1 MKTLPPDAA
10 RSADASV
17 DASTWDAMND
27 ALCDVT
33 LVNEDRVRAAVAD
46 RADDTEIE
54 GLAETFQVLASPTRL
69 RLIEA
74 LTRGEM
80 CVCDL
85 AAVAGVS
92 QSAVSHH
99 LRMMRAL
106 RLVRYRKESRMAYY
120 RLDDAHIEAV
130 FATGL
135 EHVRE

>member
-1 MKTLPPDAA
+1 MSPRIPPSEAPAPPVDDTLCDIEMVDAA
-10 RSADASV
+10 A
-17 DASTWDAMND
+17 
-27 ALCDVT
+27 
-33 LVNEDRVRAAVAD
+33 VRAAVA
-46 RADDTEIE
+46 RQAPDDDLER
-54 GLAETFQVLASPTRL
+54 LAETFQVLASPTRL

-74 LTRGEM
+74 LAGGEM

-106 RLVRYRKESRMAYY
+106 RLVRYRKDRRMAYY
-120 RLDDAHIEAV
+120 RLDDDHIAEV
-130 FATGL
+130 FRTGL

>member
-1 MKTLPPDAA
+1 MSGTTSPADPTAA
-10 RSADASV
+10 PETDDVRD
-17 DASTWDAMND
+17 D

-33 LVNEDRVRAAVAD
+33 LVHEDRVRAARAA
-46 RADDTEIE
+46 RADGPEIDA
-54 GLAETFQVLASPTRL
+54 LAETFQVLASSTRL

-85 AAVAGVS
+85 AAVSGVS

-130 FATGL
+130 FQMGL

>member
-1 MKTLPPDAA
+1 MTP
-10 RSADASV
+10 RRTT
-17 DASTWDAMND
+17 ASTSTDPSTDAF
-27 ALCDVT
+27 CDVT
-33 LVNEDRVRAAVAD
+33 LVNEERVKAAVAG
-46 RADDTEIE
+46 RAAEDEIDA
-54 GLAETFQVLASPTRL
+54 LAETFQVLASPTRL

-120 RLDDAHIEAV
+120 RLDDDHIESL
-130 FATGL
+130 FAAGL

>member
-1 MKTLPPDAA
+1 MKTSPRTAAPSEDAE
-10 RSADASV
+10 ADA
-17 DASTWDAMND
+17 DSTD

-33 LVNEDRVRAAVAD
+33 LVNEDRVRASVAH
-46 RADDTEIE
+46 RAEDTEIE

-120 RLDDAHIEAV
+120 RLDDAPIEAV

>member
-1 MKTLPPDAA
+1 MSGTPSSAGPGTVPETKDRPD
-10 RSADASV
+10 
-17 DASTWDAMND
+17 D
-27 ALCDVT
+27 ALCDAT
-33 LVNEDRVRAAVAD
+33 LVHEDRVRAA
-46 RADDTEIE
+46 RAARAGDSEIE
-54 GLAETFQVLASPTRL
+54 LLAETFQVLASPTRL

-74 LTRGEM
+74 LARGEM

-99 LRMMRAL
+99 LRTMRTL

-130 FATGL
+130 FRMGL

>member
-1 MKTLPPDAA
+1 MSGTTSPADPTAAPEMGDAL
-10 RSADASV
+10 D
-17 DASTWDAMND
+17 D

-33 LVNEDRVRAAVAD
+33 LVHEDRVRATRAA
-46 RADDTEIE
+46 RADGAEIDA
-54 GLAETFQVLASPTRL
+54 LAETFQVLASPTRL

-85 AAVAGVS
+85 AAVSGVS

-120 RLDDAHIEAV
+120 RLDDAHIETV
-130 FATGL
+130 FRMGL

>member
-1 MKTLPPDAA
+1 MKRHPTSPAPTDPA
-10 RSADASV
+10 
-17 DASTWDAMND
+17 TD
-27 ALCDVT
+27 ALCEVT
-33 LVNEDRVRAAVAD
+33 LVDEKRVREAVA
-46 RADDTEIE
+46 RGADAAEIE
-54 GLAETFQVLASPTRL
+54 RLAETFQVLASPTRL

-74 LTRGEM
+74 LTGGEM

-85 AAVAGVS
+85 AAVTGVS

-120 RLDDAHIEAV
+120 RLDDDHIEDV

>member
-1 MKTLPPDAA
+1 MKRPPTSPVPMDLA
-10 RSADASV
+10 
-17 DASTWDAMND
+17 TD
-27 ALCDVT
+27 ALCEVT
-33 LVNEDRVRAAVAD
+33 LVDEKRVREAAARGAD
-46 RADDTEIE
+46 AAEIE
-54 GLAETFQVLASPTRL
+54 RLAETFQVLASPTRL

-74 LTRGEM
+74 LTGGEM

-85 AAVAGVS
+85 AAVTGVS

-120 RLDDAHIEAV
+120 RLDDDHIEDV

>member
-1 MKTLPPDAA
+1 MSGTTSPADPAAAPETGHVPD
-10 RSADASV
+10 
-17 DASTWDAMND
+17 D

-33 LVNEDRVRAAVAD
+33 LVHEDRVRAARAA
-46 RADDTEIE
+46 RADGSEID

-85 AAVAGVS
+85 AAVSGVS

-130 FATGL
+130 FQMGL

>member
-1 MKTLPPDAA
+1 MIGTTSPADPI
-10 RSADASV
+10 SAPETDHVS
-17 DASTWDAMND
+17 DD
-27 ALCDVT
+27 ALCDLT
-33 LVNEDRVRAAVAD
+33 LVHEDRVRAARAA
-46 RADDTEIE
+46 RADGSEME
-54 GLAETFQVLASPTRL
+54 ALAETFQVLASPTRL

-85 AAVAGVS
+85 AAVSGVS

-130 FATGL
+130 FRTGL

>member
-1 MKTLPPDAA
+1 MDPRTPTPEAPAPP
-10 RSADASV
+10 V
-17 DASTWDAMND
+17 DD
-27 ALCDVT
+27 ALCDIEMV
-33 LVNEDRVRAAVAD
+33 DAAAVRAAVA
-46 RADDTEIE
+46 RQAPDDDLER
-54 GLAETFQVLASPTRL
+54 LAETFQVLASPTRL

-74 LTRGEM
+74 LAGGEM

-106 RLVRYRKESRMAYY
+106 RLVRYRKDRRMAYY
-120 RLDDAHIEAV
+120 RLDDDHIAEV
-130 FATGL
+130 FRTGL

>member
-1 MKTLPPDAA
+1 MSSRPFSHVAGTAS
-10 RSADASV
+10 SA
-17 DASTWDAMND
+17 D

-33 LVNEDRVRAAVAD
+33 LVNEPRVRTAMSYQAAGP
-46 RADDTEIE
+46 EIE
-54 GLAETFQVLASPTRL
+54 ALAETFQVLASPTRL

-74 LTRGEM
+74 LTGGEM

-120 RLDDAHIEAV
+120 RLDDDHIEAV

>member
-1 MKTLPPDAA
+1 VVTGTTSPAGPEAAPEADDAL
-10 RSADASV
+10 D
-17 DASTWDAMND
+17 D
-27 ALCDVT
+27 ALCEVA
-33 LVNEDRVRAAVAD
+33 LVHEDRVRSARAA
-46 RADDTEIE
+46 RADDSEME
-54 GLAETFQVLASPTRL
+54 ALAETFQVLASPTRL

-74 LTRGEM
+74 LARGEM

-99 LRMMRAL
+99 LRTMRAL

-130 FATGL
+130 FRMGL

>member
-1 MKTLPPDAA
+1 MAEDALA
-10 RSADASV
+10 E
-17 DASTWDAMND
+17 D
-27 ALCDVT
+27 ALCDVEM
-33 LVNEDRVRAAVAD
+33 VDAASVRAAVARQAPD
-46 RADDTEIE
+46 GELER
-54 GLAETFQVLASPTRL
+54 LAETFQVLASPTRL

-74 LTRGEM
+74 LAAGEM

-106 RLVRYRKESRMAYY
+106 RLVRYRKDRRMAYY
-120 RLDDAHIEAV
+120 RLDDDHIAQV
-130 FATGL
+130 FGTGL

>member
-1 MKTLPPDAA
+1 MSGTTSP
-10 RSADASV
+10 ADPTAEPETDDV
-17 DASTWDAMND
+17 RDDV
-27 ALCDVT
+27 LCDVA
-33 LVNEDRVRAAVAD
+33 LVHEDRVRAARAA
-46 RADDTEIE
+46 RADGSEIDA
-54 GLAETFQVLASPTRL
+54 LAETFQVLASPTRL

-85 AAVAGVS
+85 AAVSGVS

-130 FATGL
+130 FRMGL

>member
-1 MKTLPPDAA
+1 MAPPFP
-10 RSADASV
+10 V
-17 DASTWDAMND
+17 DD

-33 LVNEDRVRAAVAD
+33 VVNEGRVRSTLAECAASE
-46 RADDTEIE
+46 EIQA
-54 GLAETFQVLASPTRL
+54 LAETFQVLASPTRL

-74 LTRGEM
+74 LAGGEM

-85 AAVAGVS
+85 AAVSGVS

-99 LRMMRAL
+99 LRVMRAL

-120 RLDDAHIEAV
+120 RLDDEHIEAV
-130 FATGL
+130 FRMGM

>member
-1 MKTLPPDAA
+1 MAEDALA
-10 RSADASV
+10 E
-17 DASTWDAMND
+17 D
-27 ALCDVT
+27 ALCDIEMVDA
-33 LVNEDRVRAAVAD
+33 ESVRAAVA
-46 RADDTEIE
+46 RQAPDDELE
-54 GLAETFQVLASPTRL
+54 RLAETFQVLASPTRL

-74 LTRGEM
+74 LAAGEM

-106 RLVRYRKESRMAYY
+106 RLVRYRKDRRMAYY
-120 RLDDAHIEAV
+120 RLDDEHIAQV
-130 FATGL
+130 FGTGL

>member
-1 MKTLPPDAA
+1 MTP
-10 RSADASV
+10 RTV
-17 DASTWDAMND
+17 TED
-27 ALCDVT
+27 ALCDIDMVDAAS
-33 LVNEDRVRAAVAD
+33 VHAARARQAPEEELE
-46 RADDTEIE
+46 R
-54 GLAETFQVLASPTRL
+54 LAETFQVLASPTRL

-74 LTRGEM
+74 LAAGEM

-106 RLVRYRKESRMAYY
+106 RLVRYRKDRRMAYY
-120 RLDDAHIEAV
+120 RLDDDHIAQV
-130 FATGL
+130 FGTGL

>member
-1 MKTLPPDAA
+1 MSGTASPADPSAA
-10 RSADASV
+10 PEV
-17 DASTWDAMND
+17 DDQRDD

-33 LVNEDRVRAAVAD
+33 LVHEDRVRAARAA
-46 RADDTEIE
+46 RADGSEIE
-54 GLAETFQVLASPTRL
+54 ALAETFQVLASPTRL

-74 LTRGEM
+74 LTGGEM

-85 AAVAGVS
+85 AAVSGVS

-130 FATGL
+130 FRMGL

>member
-1 MKTLPPDAA
+1 MTGTTSPANPETAPGTDDAL
-10 RSADASV
+10 D
-17 DASTWDAMND
+17 D

-33 LVNEDRVRAAVAD
+33 LVHHDRVRAARAA
-46 RADDTEIE
+46 RADGSEIDA
-54 GLAETFQVLASPTRL
+54 LAETFQVLASPTRL

-99 LRMMRAL
+99 LRTMRAL

-130 FATGL
+130 FGMGL

>member
-1 MKTLPPDAA
+1 MSGTTSPADPTVAPARDDEPD
-10 RSADASV
+10 DE
-17 DASTWDAMND
+17 
-27 ALCDVT
+27 LCDVT
-33 LVNEDRVRAAVAD
+33 LVHEDRVRAA
-46 RADDTEIE
+46 RAARANGFEIDA
-54 GLAETFQVLASPTRL
+54 LAETFQVLASPTRL

-85 AAVAGVS
+85 AAVSGVS

-130 FATGL
+130 FRMGL

>member
-1 MKTLPPDAA
+1 MSGNPSTHTTAA
-10 RSADASV
+10 EQAS
-17 DASTWDAMND
+17 D
-27 ALCDVT
+27 ALCEVT
-33 LVNEDRVRAAVAD
+33 LVNEGRVREAVTTGAD
-46 RADDTEIE
+46 SAEIAR
-54 GLAETFQVLASPTRL
+54 LAETFQVLASPTRL

-74 LTRGEM
+74 LTGGEM

-120 RLDDAHIEAV
+120 RLDDRHIEDV

>member
-1 MKTLPPDAA
+1 MSYQAA
-10 RSADASV
+10 GP
-17 DASTWDAMND
+17 
-27 ALCDVT
+27 
-33 LVNEDRVRAAVAD
+33 
-46 RADDTEIE
+46 EIE
-54 GLAETFQVLASPTRL
+54 ALAETFQVLASPTRL

-74 LTRGEM
+74 LTGGEM

-120 RLDDAHIEAV
+120 RLDDDHIEAV

>member
-1 MKTLPPDAA
+1 MPRETSPADSVAVPEADDAL
-10 RSADASV
+10 D
-17 DASTWDAMND
+17 D

-33 LVNEDRVRAAVAD
+33 LVHEDRVRAA
-46 RADDTEIE
+46 RAASANGSEME
-54 GLAETFQVLASPTRL
+54 ALAETFQVLASATRL

-99 LRMMRAL
+99 LRVMRAL

-120 RLDDAHIEAV
+120 RLDDEHIEAV
-130 FATGL
+130 YRLGL